1 MAYTKTNWTSS
12 TPINIV
18 NLNNI
23 ENGIEANDNN
33 IGTLSDLTTPDK
45 SSLVGAIN
53 STVVE
58 SGTTTHGGYTKFSN
72 GLMIEY
78 GKIIISTKI
87 DSQWGNMYEANVVLP
102 NFPVAF
108 NSLYSCNISTYGRAC
123 FIEYFNT
130 TNSNIGNGYISRP
143 TADSENYDYTFFYIA
158 IGTWK

>member
-12 TPINIV
+12 TPINMA

-23 ENGIEANDNN
+23 ENGIEMNDNN
-33 IGTLSDLTTPDK
+33 IGTLSDLTTLDK

-53 STVVE
+53 SIVE

-78 GKIIISTKI
+78 GKISISTKI
-87 DSQWGNMYEANVVLP
+87 DSQWGNMYEASVVLP

-130 TNSNIGNGYISRP
+130 TISNIGTGYIARP
-143 TADSENYDYTFFYIA
+143 TADSENYTYTFNYIA